1 MADNLQNLVADMDN
15 MSLEDLGG
23 SLLARQS
30 KINAE
35 REKQARK
42 SQKITNA
49 LALIGIGQALTKDA
63 FKKELQS

>member
-42 SQKITNA
+42 RLSR
-49 LALIGIGQALTKDA
+49 
-63 FKKELQS
+63 SSY